1 MSTNDFLTI
10 EQVAVIARVS
20 PVTVRRWIRSG
31 KLACV
36 RPGRRMLVPHRS
48 LERLLG
54 QATISSASVTA
65 MIKSIIRE
73 NRGIFMDL
81 AER

>member
-1 MSTNDFLTI
+1 MGANDFLTI
-10 EQVAVIARVS
+10 DQVAAIARVS
-20 PVTVRRWIRSG
+20 SVTVRRWIHSG

-54 QATISSASVTA
+54 QTTISSVSAAA

-73 NRGIFMDL
+73 NHGIFMDL